1 VHGRFFLGSVV
12 LNPACDDLIEHSDF
26 FFDVGEA
33 QGSKKKIKMTLMI
46 LTGCQAENPN
56 LGSSL

>member
-33 QGSKKKIKMTLMI
+33 QGSKKKKLR
-46 LTGCQAENPN
+46 
-56 LGSSL
+56 